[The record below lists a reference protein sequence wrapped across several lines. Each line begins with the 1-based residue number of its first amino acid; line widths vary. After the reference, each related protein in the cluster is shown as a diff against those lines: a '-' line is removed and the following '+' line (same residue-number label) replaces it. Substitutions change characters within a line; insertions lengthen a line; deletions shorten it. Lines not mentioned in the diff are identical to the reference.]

1 MCTKKVGA
9 FKNAGRGRGPKT
21 NQRSDDQWSKYG
33 GRIKSRT
40 PILDARRLNFVFA
53 PVAHLMYSSKGQR
66 STPVAHLKNEGQRSR
81 VWCMAHLKKEG
92 QAAHQ
97 SD

>member
-1 MCTKKVGA
+1 MGA
-9 FKNAGRGRGPKT
+9 FKNTGRGPKT
-21 NQRSDDQWSKYG
+21 NQRSDDQWSEYG
-33 GRIKSRT
+33 GRIKPRT

-81 VWCMAHLKKEG
+81 VWCMAHLKKKG